1 MSNKQNRLKQLRA
14 FIHVAQ
20 TGSISKAADKLFLSQ
35 PSISLQIKA
44 LEAEVDTVLFERR
57 GPKIK
62 ITPAGKILYD
72 ISLPLIEGMDSLN
85 ETFSAQM
92 GQIDTGTLSIA
103 AGESTILYILPKF
116 VAEFNK
122 LYPNISLRLRNV
134 TGRDGMSMLRADE
147 ADFAVGSMIERVEDM
162 AYFPIFNFDPVLI
175 TPKDHPLSGKTKLS
189 LQDISPYGLIL
200 PPRHLS
206 TWRMVKM
213 AFEQRNIP
221 YKVTLEAGGW
231 EVIKKYVS
239 MGLGISIVTDICLH
253 GDENINV
260 IPLGDYFPKR
270 SYGVVIRKGK
280 HISPQARSFFELM
293 HEDLPNFLNKDIHKS
308 IKV

>member
-1 MSNKQNRLKQLRA
+1 M
-14 FIHVAQ
+14 HVAQ

-44 LEAEVDTVLFERR
+44 LEEEVQTILFERR

-72 ISLPLIEGMDSLN
+72 ISLPLVEGMESLK
-85 ETFSAQM
+85 ETFSDQL
-92 GQIDTGTLSIA
+92 GKIDTGTLSIA

-116 VAEFNK
+116 VKQFNE
-122 LYPNISLRLRNV
+122 LYPNIRLNLRNV
-134 TGRDGMSMLRADE
+134 TGRDGMSLLRADE

-162 AYFPIFNFDPVLI
+162 NYFPIFNFDPVLL
-175 TPKDHPLSGKTKLS
+175 TPKDHPLSKKDSVT

-200 PPRHLS
+200 PPSHLS

-221 YKVTLEAGGW
+221 YRVTLEAGGW
-231 EVIKKYVS
+231 EVIKKYVGL
-239 MGLGISIVTDICLH
+239 GLGISIVTDICLT
-253 GDENINV
+253 GQEDLCA
-260 IPLGDYFPKR
+260 IPLDKYFPKR
-270 SYGVVIRKGK
+270 SYGVVTRKGK

-293 HEDLPNFLNKDIHKS
+293 HEELPNFLSKDIHKS
-308 IKV
+308 IKT